1 MRFPLALLVAGSLSS
16 PLLAQQLTQ
25 QLTQPS
31 VFGDHM
37 VMQADAA
44 VPFWGT
50 AAPGATVTL
59 RGGWWEGAQEAQ
71 ANAQGQWMLRIDSP
85 GPGGPFEIAVSSGEQ
100 TLSYED
106 VLLGEVW
113 VCGGQSNME
122 WTLGPGVGP
131 GIANWEE
138 EVAGAQFPE
147 IRFFDVPHS
156 VSGVPL
162 PDAGG
167 EWKIT
172 TPENSVRF
180 SAVGYLFGRQLHQK
194 LEVPVGLLG
203 CNWGG
208 TLAEAWTSRETLEAF
223 GEFEAGLNQV
233 ADLVR
238 GNADG
243 EQAFRDRQAA
253 WWASMAD
260 KDPGSGA
267 GQWYATQPADAGPW
281 QTVQLPGQWEREG
294 GLIGAFD
301 GVVWYRRTIELSE
314 AWVGQELQMTLG
326 AIDDYDTTWVN
337 GVQVGAM
344 HEPGQW
350 QTPRV
355 YTIPAELVKERM
367 LTIAVRV
374 LDTGGGGGFAGPAGS
389 MTLEPRSIR
398 GQARRL
404 DGEWMVRRGAA
415 IGKIGQP
422 PGRPSMHQN
431 MPTALHN
438 GMLRSIIPFGIRGA
452 IWYQGESNRPR
463 AYQYRRLFPAMIGDW
478 RRLWGQGDFPFYFV
492 QIAPF
497 NYGNDQGQ
505 AAALREAQTLAMR
518 VPHTGMAVTMDIGN
532 PRDIHPKN
540 KQDVADRLARWAL
553 AKTYEQTGVDYFG
566 PMLAGY
572 RVEEAG
578 IRLWFDHA
586 ENGLATRDGA
596 APSHFTIA
604 GADKVFHAAQ
614 ATVEQVDG
622 RWSLLVSSE
631 AVAEPLAVRY
641 AWGAADEPNLVD
653 GSGLPAPSFRTD
665 TWPAWPGGPIR

>member
-1 MRFPLALLVAGSLSS
+1 MRCSLALSLL
-16 PLLAQQLTQ
+16 LLASPAALAQELS
-25 QLTQPS
+25 QPS
-31 VFGDHM
+31 VFGNHM
-37 VMQADAA
+37 VLQSGAP

-50 AAPGATVTL
+50 AEPGADVSL
-59 RGGWWEGAQEAQ
+59 SGGWWSGEILTAAGTDGAWKLELPAPD
-71 ANAQGQWMLRIDSP
+71 A
-85 GPGGPFEIAVSSGEQ
+85 GGPYEIEVQSGASR
-100 TLSYED
+100 LVYED
-106 VLLGEVW
+106 VLVGEVW

-138 EVAGAQFPE
+138 EVASANFPQ

-162 PDAGG
+162 ADAGG

-172 TPENSVRF
+172 TPENAGRF
-180 SAVGYLFGRQLHQK
+180 SAVGYLFGRQLHGE
-194 LEVPVGLLG
+194 LNVPVGLLG

-208 TLAEAWTSRETLEAF
+208 TVAEAWTSRETLEEF
-223 GEFEAGLNQV
+223 GEFESGLGQVDAMMAGG
-233 ADLVR
+233 AD
-238 GNADG
+238 ADARFAAA
-243 EQAFRDRQAA
+243 QKA
-253 WWASMAD
+253 WWDGLAA
-260 KDPGSGA
+260 KDPGSGDA
-267 GQWYATQPADAGPW
+267 AWYAVQPKDAGPW
-281 QTVQLPGQWEREG
+281 QTAQLPGAWETG
-294 GLIGAFD
+294 AIGNFD
-301 GVVWYRRTIELSE
+301 GIVWYRRTIELSE
-314 AWVGQELQMTLG
+314 GWVGQDLRMSLG

-344 HEPGQW
+344 YEPGNW
-350 QTPRV
+350 QTPRI
-355 YTIPAELVKERM
+355 YSIPGELVKERM

-374 LDTGGGGGFAGPAGS
+374 LDTGGGGGFVGPPERLN
-389 MTLEPRSIR
+389 LEPTSIR

-404 DGEWMVRRGAA
+404 DGEWLMRKGSA

-422 PGRPSMHQN
+422 PARPRMHQN

-452 IWYQGESNRPR
+452 IWYQGESNRTR

-497 NYGNDQGQ
+497 NYGGDQGQ

-518 VPHTGMAVTMDIGN
+518 VPNSGMAVTMDIGN

-553 AKTYEQTGVDYFG
+553 AKTYKKDSVDFSG
-566 PMLAGY
+566 PVLAGF
-572 RVEEAG
+572 RAEEG
-578 IRLWFDHA
+578 SMRLWFSHA
-586 ENGLATRDGA
+586 ENGLISRDGKEL
-596 APSHFTIA
+596 SHFTIA
-604 GADKVFHAAQ
+604 GEDKVFHPAVAVIEE
-614 ATVEQVDG
+614 VEG
-622 RWSLLVSSE
+622 RWTLRVSSD
-631 AVAEPLAVRY
+631 AVAEPRAVRY
-641 AWGAADEPNLVD
+641 AWGTADEPNLVD

-665 TWPAWPGGPIR
+665 SWPAWPGGPTR